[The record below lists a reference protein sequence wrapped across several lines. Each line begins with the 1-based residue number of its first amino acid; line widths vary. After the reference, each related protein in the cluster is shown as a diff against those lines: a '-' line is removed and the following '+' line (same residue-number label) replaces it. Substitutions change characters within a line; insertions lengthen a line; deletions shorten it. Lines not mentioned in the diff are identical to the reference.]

1 VVAYKNGKQWATDVM
16 KTAGQPERLLV
27 SPDSS
32 QIVDDGRDLA
42 FITVRVADQN
52 DATVPRTANHIT
64 FSLEGPG
71 EIVATDNGD
80 PTDFVPFSSH
90 ERDAF
95 NGMALVI
102 VRAKP
107 WQTGAIRLHVES
119 TGLKGASVIL
129 HSVQGKL

>member
-1 VVAYKNGKQWATDVM
+1 
-16 KTAGQPERLLV
+16 
-27 SPDSS
+27 
-32 QIVDDGRDLA
+32 VDH
-42 FITVRVADQN
+42 N
-52 DATVPRTANHIT
+52 DTTVPRTANHIT

-80 PTDFVPFSSH
+80 PTDLVPFSSH

-107 WQTGAIRLHVES
+107 GQTGAIRLHVES
-119 TGLKGASVIL
+119 TNLKDASVIL
-129 HSVQGKL
+129 HSVQGKP